1 MAPRSARPRRGS
13 RRGGRDATVI
23 AMAPTAVLALALVV
37 AAWASPAR
45 AADDLWALL
54 RDGRQVVLLRHGT
67 TTPGVGDP
75 PGFRLDDCATQ
86 RNLTDAGR
94 EEARRIGAAFRAQR
108 VPVGRVLSSPW
119 CRCLETARLAFGRAE
134 PWPALANLFG
144 RQDRADAF
152 RAAIAEPPSDG
163 TLVLVSHGSTISAVT
178 GVMPAMG
185 EFLVVTPE
193 GGGRFKVAG
202 RIPSPDL
209 P

>member
-1 MAPRSARPRRGS
+1 MPS
-13 RRGGRDATVI
+13 RA
-23 AMAPTAVLALALVV
+23 LAAAILALVLLV
-37 AAWASPAR
+37 AAPPGRAS
-45 AADDLWALL
+45 AASADELWALL
-54 RDGRQVVLLRHGT
+54 RGGGQIVLLRHGT

-86 RNLTDAGR
+86 RNLVEAGR
-94 EEARRIGAAFRAQR
+94 DESRRVGAAFRAQR

-144 RQDRADAF
+144 RQDRADAL
-152 RAAIAEPPSDG
+152 RAALSEAPTDG
-163 TLVLVSHGSTISAVT
+163 TLVLVSHGSTISSAA

-185 EFLVVTPE
+185 EFVVVTPQ
-193 GGGRFKVAG
+193 GGGRFTVAG
-202 RIPSPDL
+202 RIPPSSL

>member
-1 MAPRSARPRRGS
+1 MREIVA
-13 RRGGRDATVI
+13 AT
-23 AMAPTAVLALALVV
+23 VLALVLPALPGP
-37 AAWASPAR
+37 AAAASP
-45 AADDLWALL
+45 DELWALL
-54 RDGRQVVLLRHGT
+54 RGGGQIVLLRHGT

-94 EEARRIGAAFRAQR
+94 DESRRVGAAFRAQR
-108 VPVGRVLSSPW
+108 VPVGRVRSSPW

-144 RQDRADAF
+144 RQERADAL
-152 RAAIAEPPSDG
+152 RAALSEAPSDG
-163 TLVLVSHGSTISAVT
+163 TLVLVSHGSTISSAT

-185 EFLVVTPE
+185 EFVVVTPQ
-193 GGGRFKVAG
+193 GGRFTVAG
-202 RIPSPDL
+202 RIPPSAL

>member
-1 MAPRSARPRRGS
+1 M
-13 RRGGRDATVI
+13 
-23 AMAPTAVLALALVV
+23 AMAALLALVLIV
-37 AAWASPAR
+37 ATALPGPAS
-45 AADDLWALL
+45 AASTDELWALL
-54 RDGRQVVLLRHGT
+54 RGGRQIVLLRHGT

-94 EEARRIGAAFRAQR
+94 EESRRVGAAFRAQR

-144 RQDRADAF
+144 RQERADAF
-152 RAAIAEPPSDG
+152 RAALGESPTDG
-163 TLVLVSHGSTISAVT
+163 TLVLVSHGSTISQVT

-185 EFLVVTPE
+185 ELLVVTPDS
-193 GGGRFKVAG
+193 GGRFTVAG
-202 RIPSPDL
+202 RIPPSAL